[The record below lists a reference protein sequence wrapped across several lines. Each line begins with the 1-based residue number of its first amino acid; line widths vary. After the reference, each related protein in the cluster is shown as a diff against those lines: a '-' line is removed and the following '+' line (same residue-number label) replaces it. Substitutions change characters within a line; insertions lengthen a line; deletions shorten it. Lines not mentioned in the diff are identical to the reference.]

1 MDGLPGLRRGV
12 DTAKR
17 ENVAPMKKMVGPY
30 APKITKVN
38 EKFELNNQLI
48 LGVILAI
55 LTAIAG
61 VCIAAIEMGWV
72 GMEVDVVGG
81 SGNETGSVVV

>member
-1 MDGLPGLRRGV
+1 
-12 DTAKR
+12 
-17 ENVAPMKKMVGPY
+17 MVGPH
-30 APKITKVN
+30 APKVTKVN
-38 EKFELNNQLI
+38 EKFELNNQLL

-72 GMEVDVVGG
+72 AMDVGVVGG
-81 SGNETGSVVV
+81 SWNETGSVVI